1 MLFLSHS
8 VQDICSFI
16 KVRRESNAKI
26 IWRCWVK
33 VKKKIL
39 RMNLSEF
46 LFYFIEILVCLTL

>member
-33 VKKKIL
+33 VKKK
-39 RMNLSEF
+39 NTSDEF
-46 LFYFIEILVCLTL
+46 IRVFILFY